1 MKAYYDYI
9 VVGAGI
15 SGLYATRELLKRH
28 PTCSIALAERY
39 KGLGGRTYS
48 YTHKNHTW
56 EMGAGRIHMK
66 HTHTMDL
73 IKEYGLTWIPIGD
86 SIFYKETGGVS
97 IPNPF
102 ESISHIYIEPLKE
115 LNNIQNHTI
124 ESLMNTT
131 YGPEKTKEILSYF
144 PYRAE
149 VTTMRADIALKT
161 FFEGEMSS
169 HKGYGVIKEGFSEL
183 VKRMREDIEA
193 RGCTVLQRHR
203 LRTFTKSGK
212 DIDCTFEFGY
222 PDSAHGKILLKATHV
237 ILALHKDAVDELE
250 PFRGWPVLKHLETKP
265 LLRIYGVFDKPW
277 VKHIERTVTPGPLRY
292 IIPISDTVLMLS
304 YTDADDTT
312 KFMKMNELKL
322 KNLIMSELRKLFPEH
337 TIPDPTFFKT
347 HPWTTGATYWLPGNY
362 SPEALS
368 KQAIHPLSTF
378 PNVWLCGESWSMRQA
393 WVEGALEHTILC
405 LNDIERKR

>member
-48 YTHKNHTW
+48 YTHDSHTW
-56 EMGAGRIHMK
+56 EMGAGRIHK
-66 HTHTMDL
+66 THTHTL
-73 IKEYGLTWIPIGD
+73 GLLREYGLTWIPIGE
-86 SIFYKETGGVS
+86 SIFYKEAGKES

-102 ESISHIYIEPLKE
+102 EAISHIYIEPLKA
-115 LNNIQNHTI
+115 LNSIENHTI
-124 ESLMNTT
+124 ESLMKSV
-131 YGPEKTKEILSYF
+131 YGTVKTKEILSYF

-149 VTTMRADIALKT
+149 VTTMRADLALKT
-161 FFEGEMSS
+161 FFGGEMSS

-183 VKRMREDIEA
+183 VRRMRDDIEQ
-193 RGCTVLQRHR
+193 RCGIILPRHR
-203 LRTFTKSGK
+203 LQTFTNAGK
-212 DIDCTFEFGY
+212 DIDCTFVFGY
-222 PDSAHGKILLKATHV
+222 PDAEHGKIVLRANKV
-237 ILALHKDAVDELE
+237 ILALHKDAVAELE
-250 PFRGWPVLKHLETKP
+250 PFHTWPLLKHLETKP

-277 VKHIERTVTPGPLRY
+277 FKDIGRTVTPGPLRY
-292 IIPISDTVLMLS
+292 IIPISDKVIMLS

-312 KFMKMNELKL
+312 KFMKMSDATLEGV
-322 KNLIMSELRKLFPEH
+322 IMKEMGKLFPGH
-337 TIPDPTFFKT
+337 DIPAPTFFKA

-368 KQAIHPLSTF
+368 KQAIHPLSKF
-378 PNVWLCGESWSMRQA
+378 PAVWLCGESWSLRQA

>member
-48 YTHKNHTW
+48 YTHDKNTW
-56 EMGAGRIHMK
+56 EMGAGRIHMSHK
-66 HTHTMDL
+66 HTLAL
-73 IKEYGLTWIPIGD
+73 IKEYGLSWIPIGD
-86 SIFYKETGGVS
+86 TISYKETGGIS

-102 ESISHIYIEPLKE
+102 EAISHIYMKPLKE
-115 LNNIQNHTI
+115 LNSVENHTI

-131 YGPEKTKEILSYF
+131 YGPEKTKDILSYF

-149 VTTMRADIALKT
+149 VTTMRADIALESL
-161 FFEGEMSS
+161 FQGEMSS

-183 VKRMREDIEA
+183 VQCMRNDIE
-193 RGCTVLQRHR
+193 RLGGIILPRHR
-203 LRTFTKSGK
+203 LQTFIKSGK

-222 PDSAHGKILLKATHV
+222 PDAAYGKIILKAKNV
-237 ILALHKDAVDELE
+237 ILALHKDAVAELE
-250 PFRGWPVLKHLETKP
+250 PFHGWPLLKHLETKP

-277 VKHIERTVTPGPLRY
+277 VKNIGRTVTPGPLRY

-312 KFMKMNELKL
+312 NFMKMGDTKL
-322 KNLIMSELRKLFPEH
+322 KNVIMKELRTLFSEH
-337 TIPDPTFFKT
+337 TIPDPIFFKS

-362 SPEALS
+362 SPETLS
-368 KQAIHPLSTF
+368 KQAIHPLSKF
-378 PNVWLCGESWSMRQA
+378 PSLWLCGESWSTRQA

-405 LNDIERKR
+405 LKDVP